1 MRLEL
6 SLALLSASIA
16 WPPGAALLFG
26 QTLDIP
32 SSAEACGRCHRAIH
46 EAWKTSAH
54 SRAMESRL
62 FQDSLELAE
71 SDYGA
76 DARKVCLGC
85 HSPLAARTG
94 DFRLRRK
101 VSWEGI
107 TCDYCHSI
115 HEISFSGKNP
125 GATLELSLVKTGP
138 LKDAASGVHGT
149 VFSEV
154 HTSSDVCAPCHDYQN
169 ALGFPVLTTFSEWRS
184 SRFAK
189 EGRTCQS
196 CHMYK
201 VAGDVVDA
209 GTGSSGTAKIN
220 LHQMPGSHSIE
231 QLASTVKAQLATER
245 HGDSLR
251 VFVDVAN
258 TVAGHYVPTGSPLRQ
273 IVLEVRADAYD
284 GRHFRE
290 QRVYRRTV
298 ADQQGKEI
306 DREPVAFL
314 RAASV
319 VSDTRLAPGEKRR
332 EEFNFAIPAGTQA
345 QVSATFWYYYSP
357 LARTEAQKRV
367 TFLALQQLVK

>member
-1 MRLEL
+1 MGLRSFLAM
-6 SLALLSASIA
+6 LALACASRA
-16 WPPGAALLFG
+16 AAPPLEMPA
-26 QTLDIP
+26 
-32 SSAEACGRCHRAIH
+32 SAEACGRCHGAIH
-46 EAWKTSAH
+46 DAWKLSAH
-54 SRAMESRL
+54 ASAMESRL
-62 FQDSLELAE
+62 FQDALELTE
-71 SDYGA
+71 TDFGA
-76 DARKVCLGC
+76 DSRRVCLEC
-85 HSPLAARTG
+85 HSPVAVKTG

-101 VSWEGI
+101 VSWEGV
-107 TCDYCHSI
+107 TCDYCHSVRDVT
-115 HEISFSGKNP
+115 FDGPNP
-125 GATLELSLVKTGP
+125 RARVEFTQVKSGP
-138 LKDAASGVHGT
+138 LQDVTSSGHET
-149 VFSEV
+149 AYSAV
-154 HTSSDVCAPCHDYQN
+154 HTTAAICAPCHDYRN
-169 ALGFPVLTTFSEWRS
+169 ALGFPVLTTYTEWKS

-189 EGRTCQS
+189 EGRACQS
-196 CHMYK
+196 CHMYR
-201 VAGDVVDA
+201 VEGEVVDPRIQQV
-209 GTGSSGTAKIN
+209 SLAKIN

-245 HGDSLR
+245 NGDSLR
-251 VFVDVAN
+251 VLVDVAN

-332 EEFNFAIPAGTQA
+332 EEFSFAIPAGTQA

-367 TFLALQQLVK
+367 TFLAMQQLVK